1 MKRFYAIA
9 GALALATSSFAQE
22 ALMKPT
28 ADEVEFSR
36 QAGIQHLTTH
46 NQRGNRGSEFFCEDF
61 SNGLDGSTFEGAWT
75 VGGNSADVWA
85 MADANSPA
93 GFYSNTLPAMA
104 SPTADNG
111 WVIFDCDAAQGGAIT
126 PANPVVNMSGWLIS
140 PELDMSEL
148 ENVKV
153 EFNQYFRYCCA
164 QLSPL
169 TVEVSIDQGN
179 SWTVF
184 NATGIL
190 ITSAN
195 QLSANPLLTTI
206 DISCVA
212 ANQPSVLVRFAY
224 NSAVGDAYSHYFWGL
239 DDICIYETDAENDL
253 EITQVTNGDIFAD
266 FEFTVTPLE
275 QAPTAENGG
284 LEAGVIWRNSG
295 RQDQNNCNILIEIL
309 DETESTVLSTTTFG
323 PFNMVAPANE
333 EVCPAPVLD
342 TVFVTTGWVPTEIGK
357 YVVRATISSDAT
369 DDVPDNNV
377 GRRLIE
383 YTIDEY
389 GHDYEGTATGELRG
403 SADPDNPDLF
413 LPYGVAN
420 YYIFP
425 NDGSTVYGI
434 TAQYG
439 ANTDPGAL
447 FLIAFYSD
455 QSTATGQ
462 VFSYET
468 GASYTMQGV
477 WINNGPVYTPFDEP
491 FSPDTESFYT
501 AAVQVEDY
509 LAEELTVLVQP
520 SSDSD
525 NSTLR
530 WSFNSNQQLTW
541 FARNS
546 YSPSIRAILSER
558 SIAVDET
565 NSDATLQIMPNPAK
579 ADVRINFNLNAAS
592 YVAYEIRD
600 LSGKLVTFDNLGKF
614 AAGSNSFNFNVD
626 ELAAGNYIIGLVA
639 EGRMVARE
647 KLVVM
652 K

>member
-22 ALMKPT
+22 AVMKPT
-28 ADEVEFSR
+28 ADEIEFSR
-36 QAGIQHLTTH
+36 QVGIQSLTTH

-61 SNGLDGSTFEGAWT
+61 SNGLDGSTLAGAWT
-75 VGGNSADVWA
+75 VGGSNGDVWA
-85 MADANSPA
+85 MATADSPA
-93 GFYSNTLPAMA
+93 GAYSNQLPAMD

-111 WVIFDCDAAQGGAIT
+111 WVIFDCDFAQGGPIT
-126 PANPVVNMSGWLIS
+126 AANPVVNMSGWLIS
-140 PELDMSEL
+140 PELDMSDL

-224 NSAVGDAYSHYFWGL
+224 NSEVADAYSHYFWGL
-239 DDICIYETDAENDL
+239 DDICIYETTAENDL
-253 EITQVTNGDIFAD
+253 EVTQVTNGDIFND

-295 RQDQNNCNILIEIL
+295 RQDQTNCNILIEIL
-309 DETESTVLSTTTFG
+309 DEAESTVLSTTTFG
-323 PFNMVAPANE
+323 PFDMVAPANE
-333 EVCPAPVLD
+333 EICPAPVLD
-342 TVFVTTGWVPTEIGK
+342 TIFVSTGWVPTEIGK
-357 YVVRATISSDAT
+357 YVVRATLTSDAT
-369 DDVPDNNV
+369 DDLPDNNV

-383 YTIDEY
+383 YTTDEY

-403 SADPDNPDLF
+403 QADPDNPDLF
-413 LPYGVAN
+413 LPFGVAN

-425 NDGSTVYGI
+425 NAGSTVYGI

-439 ANTDPGAL
+439 ENTVGGAQ
-447 FLIAFYSD
+447 FLVAFYSD
-455 QSTATGQ
+455 QSTAAGQ
-462 VFSYET
+462 NFAYET
-468 GASYTMQGV
+468 GANYTMQNV
-477 WINNGPVYTPFDEP
+477 WINNGPIYTPFAQP

-501 AAVQVEDY
+501 AAVQVEDN

-558 SIAVDET
+558 SIGVDE
-565 NSDATLQIMPNPAK
+565 NDSDATLQIMPNPAK
-579 ADVRINFNLNAAS
+579 SDVRINFNLNASS

-600 LSGKLVTFDNLGKF
+600 LSGKLITFDNIGRF
-614 AAGSNSFNFNVD
+614 AAGSNTFNFNVN
-626 ELAAGNYIIGLVA
+626 ELASGNYIIGLVA
-639 EGRMVARE
+639 EGKMIARE

>member
-22 ALMKPT
+22 AVMKPT
-28 ADEVEFSR
+28 ADEIELSR
-36 QAGIQHLTTH
+36 QAGIQSLTTH

-61 SNGLDGSTFEGAWT
+61 SNGLDGSTLAGAWT
-75 VGGNSADVWA
+75 VGGSNGDVWA
-85 MADANSPA
+85 MATADSPA
-93 GFYSNTLPAMA
+93 GAYSNQLPAMD

-111 WVIFDCDAAQGGAIT
+111 WVIFDCDFAQGGPIT
-126 PANPVVNMSGWLIS
+126 AANPVVNMSGWLIS
-140 PELDMSEL
+140 PELDMSDL

-224 NSAVGDAYSHYFWGL
+224 NSEVADAYSHYFWGL
-239 DDICIYETDAENDL
+239 DDICIYETTAENDL
-253 EITQVTNGDIFAD
+253 EVTQVTNGDIFND

-295 RQDQNNCNILIEIL
+295 RQDQTNCNILIEIL
-309 DETESTVLSTTTFG
+309 DEAESTVLSTTTFG
-323 PFNMVAPANE
+323 PFDMVAPANE
-333 EVCPAPVLD
+333 EICPAPVLD
-342 TVFVTTGWVPTEIGK
+342 TIFVSTGWVPTEIGK
-357 YVVRATISSDAT
+357 YVVRATLTSDAT
-369 DDVPDNNV
+369 DDLPDNNI

-383 YTIDEY
+383 YTTDEY

-403 SADPDNPDLF
+403 QADPDNPDLF
-413 LPYGVAN
+413 LPFGVAN

-425 NDGSTVYGI
+425 NAGSTVYGI

-439 ANTDPGAL
+439 ENTVGGAQ
-447 FLIAFYSD
+447 FLVAFYSD
-455 QSTATGQ
+455 QSTAAGQ
-462 VFSYET
+462 NFAYET
-468 GASYTMQGV
+468 GANYTMQNV
-477 WINNGPVYTPFDEP
+477 WINNGPIYTPFAQP

-501 AAVQVEDY
+501 AAVQVEDN

-558 SIAVDET
+558 SIGVDE
-565 NSDATLQIMPNPAK
+565 NDSDATLQIMPNPAK
-579 ADVRINFNLNAAS
+579 SDVRINFNLNASS

-600 LSGKLVTFDNLGKF
+600 LSGKLITFDNIGRF
-614 AAGSNSFNFNVD
+614 AAGSNTFNFNVN
-626 ELAAGNYIIGLVA
+626 ELASGNYIIGLVA
-639 EGRMVARE
+639 EGKMIARE